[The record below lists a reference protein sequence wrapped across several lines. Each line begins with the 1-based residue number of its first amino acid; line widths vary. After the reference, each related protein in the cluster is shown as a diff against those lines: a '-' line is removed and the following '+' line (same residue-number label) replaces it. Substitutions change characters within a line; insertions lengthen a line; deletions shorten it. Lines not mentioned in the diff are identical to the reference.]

1 MKAIVNAAV
10 GVLEWADVPTP
21 EPGPG
26 QVRVRTAACGICATD
41 VEMID
46 GDPRTTCP
54 AILGHEWSG
63 TVDAVGAEADR
74 SLLGR
79 PCVASNVLA
88 AGGEVG
94 FEHPGGY
101 GQFLVTDAA
110 NVRPLP
116 AGYPLTAAAL
126 IEPLAVCVHGLS
138 RMDPH
143 SGADALV
150 LGDGPIGLLT
160 VCLLARETDRV
171 VLVGGRDRRLALGGK
186 LGAAEVVN
194 YHQAG
199 PGLVEALG
207 RFGSVVE
214 ASGSAAAM
222 TTALACAAPRAK
234 VLALG
239 DYGSAARADFAWND
253 LLHNQW
259 ELIGSDASDEA
270 SWDRAVALATGGIV
284 PLERLATHTLPARR
298 FAEGMALAR
307 SRASEAVKV
316 VLDWEGDQ

>member
-1 MKAIVNAAV
+1 MKAIVNTAV
-10 GVLEWADVPTP
+10 GLLEWADVPTP

-26 QVRVRTAACGICATD
+26 QVRIRTAACGICATD

-63 TVDAVGAEADR
+63 TVDTVGREVDR
-74 SLLGR
+74 SLLGK

-116 AGYPLTAAAL
+116 PGFWMPAAAL

-143 SGADALV
+143 PDADALV
-150 LGDGPIGLLT
+150 LGDGPIGLLM
-160 VCLLARETDRV
+160 VCLLAREAERV
-171 VLVGGRDRRLALGGK
+171 VLVGGRDHRLALAAR

-194 YHQAG
+194 YHLTG
-199 PGLVEALG
+199 PNLAQTLG
-207 RFGSVVE
+207 HFGTVVE
-214 ASGSAAAM
+214 ASGSPAAM
-222 TTALACAAPRAK
+222 TTALACAARRAK
-234 VLALG
+234 VLLLG
-239 DYGSAARADFAWND
+239 DYGSTARADFAWND

-259 ELIGSDASDEA
+259 ELIGSDASDGA

-284 PLERLATHTLPARR
+284 PLERLVTHTLPARR
-298 FAEGMALAR
+298 FAEGMALVR

-316 VLDWEGDQ
+316 VLNWQGDQ